1 MPAFQQQLFIYRI
14 SVLFHLLIRFYV
26 IVLFSVSHTLFFFLH
41 ALFSDWPFSQLFPN
55 FISRRLSR
63 HTFNLSFIQKIKKE
77 RLYDVLF
84 YLSIV
89 SRESKSKVGQGNLIN
104 PCRDRF
110 STVQSILQVLMFV
123 VSDSIRHS
131 LKGGDPAAPSDTAT
145 LLRLHPSH
153 WFYLRRLPPCG

>member
-1 MPAFQQQLFIYRI
+1 M
-14 SVLFHLLIRFYV
+14 
-26 IVLFSVSHTLFFFLH
+26 TFF
-41 ALFSDWPFSQLFPN
+41 
-55 FISRRLSR
+55 
-63 HTFNLSFIQKIKKE
+63 
-77 RLYDVLF
+77 F